1 MRIGDW
7 SSDVCSSDLGERQGR
22 LSMSAM
28 AMRSVLD
35 GIGARLSEARE
46 ISRYVIGLLVF
57 LGLLGTFWGLL
68 QTVSSVAA
76 VVSGLSVAG
85 DPAAVFSDL
94 KTGLQSPL
102 TGMGT
107 AFSSSLFGLAGSLSL
122 GFLELQASQAQ
133 NRFYND
139 LDRKDH
145 RLNSRH

>member
-76 VVSGLSVAG
+76 VVSGLSVAEIG
-85 DPAAVFSDL
+85 RA
-94 KTGLQSPL
+94 
-102 TGMGT
+102 
-107 AFSSSLFGLAGSLSL
+107 SSR
-122 GFLELQASQAQ
+122 E
-133 NRFYND
+133 RVCPYV
-139 LDRKDH
+139 
-145 RLNSRH
+145 